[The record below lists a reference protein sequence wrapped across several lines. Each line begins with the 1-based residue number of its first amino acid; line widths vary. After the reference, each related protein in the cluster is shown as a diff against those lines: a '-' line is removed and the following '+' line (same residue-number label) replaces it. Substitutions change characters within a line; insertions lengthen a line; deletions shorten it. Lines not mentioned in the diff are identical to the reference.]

1 MSTRRR
7 FTCFSLVLALAAG
20 GATVGN
26 ANAGP
31 VGEPRR
37 VAADS
42 LPWDAATV
50 FRGVF
55 FGQGPVAAR
64 IPAHYFPGVK
74 PASPEQRRAID
85 RLVAEVERGHPGT
98 VGAVAAA
105 IDSGS
110 PQRTKEAIGTAA
122 AHLNEVVKSSGAA
135 EALVSPNC
143 AAMIAGAFYFVVVY
157 FAMFR
162 YYDVDWG
169 SVGASGSRTLE
180 NERFVVDVL
189 NGLGK

>member
-7 FTCFSLVLALAAG
+7 FTCFSLVLALAVG
-20 GATVGN
+20 GVTVGN
-26 ANAGP
+26 ANADP
-31 VGEPRR
+31 VAEPRS
-37 VAADS
+37 VTVGTPS
-42 LPWDAATV
+42 WDAATV
-50 FRGVF
+50 FRGIF
-55 FGQGPVAAR
+55 FGHGPVAAR
-64 IPAHYFPGVK
+64 IPARYFPGVK

-85 RLVAEVERGHPGT
+85 RLMAEVERRHPGT

-110 PQRTKEAIGTAA
+110 PQRTRKAIGTAA
-122 AHLNEVVKSSGAA
+122 AHLNEVVRSSGAA

-143 AAMIAGAFYFVVVY
+143 AAMIAGAFAFVVVY

-169 SVGASGSRTLE
+169 SVGVSGSRALE

>member
-7 FTCFSLVLALAAG
+7 FTCFSLVLALAVG
-20 GATVGN
+20 GVTIGN

-31 VGEPRR
+31 VDAPRSA
-37 VAADS
+37 AADS
-42 LPWDAATV
+42 PSWDAATV
-50 FRGVF
+50 FRGIF

-74 PASPEQRRAID
+74 PASPEQRRAVD
-85 RLVAEVERGHPGT
+85 RLMAQVEHRHPGT

-110 PQRTKEAIGTAA
+110 PQRTREAIRAAA

-135 EALVSPNC
+135 EALVNPNC

-169 SVGASGSRTLE
+169 SVGASSNRTLE